1 MRSKLLITFTVLAI
15 IGAVEGNVFAQS
27 KGRLPLLPGSSPLVP
42 LGPRSQGT
50 TGSRDRGEVITIR
63 EARAGNVD
71 RANLRHVDGIV
82 TSNKSTVD
90 PDTPGLTTIPH
101 WSDSFTYHGL
111 VYKYTMVG
119 TDPKRGSATTVI
131 PTVLIPIRFVF
142 ADGNVFDPTTDIVN
156 GLTPIQGIINSPI
169 FQNYDFN
176 NNQGNYYF
184 GGMANP
190 VKVGNT
196 QYGDAFQRANFW
208 DTVSTRAPNYH
219 VLLGQPT
226 VLPIQTINVPNGL
239 FSYYFD
245 PNAGQLLPE
254 VDEAFLE
261 GQTGSILTA
270 ANVSA
275 SMLPI
280 MVWGKV
286 GGTDALGFHGVISG
300 NGIPLQ
306 TYIATSYLPGTFRQ
320 DVFILSH
327 EILEWMDDPFAN
339 NFTSGWDIPGL
350 FPADVRC
357 DSFSLTGGRDLL
369 EVADPIEFFFDGDI
383 EIPGAAYSYHVT
395 EAMFIDF
402 FTRSSRS
409 RSYNGQYSFFE
420 IGIPYGVMMEPSS
433 PCTGHVE
440 FTPTYVDFPGAIS
453 TVVNG
458 INNLG
463 SATGYYRD
471 AARKAHGFVFTGS
484 KYSTLDYP
492 GAHFTEPYKI
502 NDSGMIA
509 GTFADASGVHG
520 FSYQSGVWTQID
532 YPGSS
537 DTEVYGINSTGTIVG
552 TYDGSQPV
560 THAFVLQN
568 GQYQRIDTPFGTQ
581 AIALAIN
588 DLGSIAGVGYTDPVS
603 GPSTAFILSQKG
615 FSPFSFPDS
624 IYSQLSSINN
634 SNDVAGIFADPDGT
648 SWGMVTVDGYPYQV
662 EAGDF
667 GTEGG
672 VRGNDDLGH
681 ICGYARDPNTG
692 QSRGFIGTLP
702 LKKYSAGR

>member
-306 TYIATSYLPGTFRQ
+306 TYHCQQAICRGPFVRTSLFSVTKY
-320 DVFILSH
+320 
-327 EILEWMDDPFAN
+327 W
-339 NFTSGWDIPGL
+339 SGWTIHLEITSRAVGTSRVCFLLMSDATA
-350 FPADVRC
+350 FPD
-357 DSFSLTGGRDLL
+357 GGRDLL

-383 EIPGAAYSYHVT
+383 SIPAPTYTYHVT

-402 FTRSSRS
+402 YTRSSRS

-433 PCTGHVE
+433 PV
-440 FTPTYVDFPGAIS
+440 YGACRIHTDLRRFS
-453 TVVNG
+453 WR
-458 INNLG
+458 NLHG
-463 SATGYYRD
+463 SEWNKQSRFGDWLLPRRRSKG
-471 AARKAHGFVFTGS
+471 ARIRFHWLEIF
-484 KYSTLDYP
+484 
-492 GAHFTEPYKI
+492 
-502 NDSGMIA
+502 NSGL
-509 GTFADASGVHG
+509 S
-520 FSYQSGVWTQID
+520 
-532 YPGSS
+532 GSS
-537 DTEVYGINSTGTIVG
+537 FYRAVQDQRFRNDRWARSPMLPGCMDFRIRVVCGRRLIIRVRQTRRSTELIRPAT
-552 TYDGSQPV
+552 
-560 THAFVLQN
+560 
-568 GQYQRIDTPFGTQ
+568 
-581 AIALAIN
+581 
-588 DLGSIAGVGYTDPVS
+588 
-603 GPSTAFILSQKG
+603 
-615 FSPFSFPDS
+615 
-624 IYSQLSSINN
+624 
-634 SNDVAGIFADPDGT
+634 
-648 SWGMVTVDGYPYQV
+648 
-662 EAGDF
+662 
-667 GTEGG
+667 
-672 VRGNDDLGH
+672 
-681 ICGYARDPNTG
+681 
-692 QSRGFIGTLP
+692 
-702 LKKYSAGR
+702 